1 MRKHDRNQNNVQN
14 LQEHPLDDSAWSE
27 IIEEHKRAKTAA
39 GSDASGVLSKAVKG
53 ALTAGLAI
61 GGISAVQTMDV
72 HAADGEEMEA
82 IAESAPAE
90 EHHDEAPAE
99 EHHDD
104 APAEEHH
111 DEAPA
116 EEHHEDAPAPESAP
130 AAEAAP
136 APAEAAPEAP
146 AAESEAAPAAEE
158 VTVEAQTTE
167 AAPATEETT
176 AADAATAEQAAA
188 TEAGLP
194 AAEAAPAAEA
204 QTTTEAGTAA
214 PAATPA
220 AEAGAQ
226 TAEAPETAE
235 TTQGDAQE
243 KSAPETV
250 ETQNNTVSAVKPGR
264 RIRKAP
270 AAPKAGEGSG
280 TEDES
285 EGATKD
291 KGTEKTD
298 ADAAATDAETKDGKD
313 TEGDSTKETTYT
325 KNYND
330 GTPEEITKEEYDA
343 LISKADSEGKIPT
356 GKTYYYLD
364 EDGNKHEV
372 TEAEYNAGRTISGTD
387 YYLVDDEGNKKSIS
401 KDQYDE
407 IQAKGGKVQTDTRYY
422 RINDDG
428 SKTIIDKEE
437 YDHAVADG
445 DNKEIVG
452 TDVIS
457 RKGDTYYINGK
468 EVDKEAYD
476 EKVKEFDRI
485 AGKDGGDQLTEHF
498 YTYTDK
504 DENGNDVSVKISQ
517 EELDQKIENKEI
529 EVIRDGNG
537 NIVQIR
543 RSLDKYE
550 ENGKEVDK
558 DTYEQDVNTFKT
570 TFNISAETD
579 VNGKTYYTY
588 SDASG
593 NYAFDANDKS
603 QYPEHA
609 VIDADK
615 GTITFYSVDNQI
627 VDKEAYD
634 QKQTTLK
641 EEYHLSTDMQD
652 GVRYYYYED
661 SDGTKHAFAEGTTPE
676 NAVISEDNGTITFYS
691 KDGVRVSK
699 TEYDAAVNMLKNE
712 YNLTATVENGKTYYY
727 YEDSLG
733 KHSFEAGKAPELAD
747 ISQDGKHIT
756 FYSVNGTRVDK
767 SSFDEKKSTF
777 RSQYNLEEN
786 IVDGKTYYYYTD
798 ETGNHAYM
806 EGDQVPAN
814 SLINSDNSTITFYY
828 VDGERVSK
836 DAYDSAKG
844 TFQTT
849 YGLTEEVKD
858 GVKYFT
864 YEDSDGTKHA
874 FEDGKAPAGTTIASG
889 KITFYSVD
897 GERVSKDAY
906 DSAKGTFKST
916 YGVSEVVDGKTY
928 YTFDYDNQNI
938 AFTEDELTSSED
950 NRLYLTIGEKQIEI
964 VKNSDGVYKPLIYKY
979 YINGSLV
986 DAGAYVEAETAK
998 NAGKKYYFEG
1008 EDAQGNV
1015 VRTYFNQEETFTVG
1029 TEKGRKYVEI
1039 NGSKVYIRS
1048 SDEASIT
1055 PSSSQSGEYYIYGH
1069 KANGDVVTIKRD
1081 NNGLVKVHEEKD
1093 EEGNVSYYLL
1103 VKDEKVYIDT
1113 STNPV
1118 SVRQVEKEYQVVN
1131 DEQTLTSVNGTEL
1144 AQAFGAALKITSNF
1158 GIYADSFYADQHIDG
1173 NICVNKLSKSDG
1185 SRSLREIYASGREDV
1200 QGLDKYSL
1208 IMDPRETTFS
1218 SLGNQGGAAPKVF
1231 GNVSVSGNNL
1241 NGGTIYDIDPDNGK
1255 ESPTDDNCKAMA
1267 DKVVGKVR
1275 DEFGEEAAARVEQE
1289 VKISKNL
1296 DKIAEAGQK
1305 LIDETKG
1312 KLSYAVDTMKQYIAE
1327 GGKAAAKT
1335 FEDGQILLLNITSAD
1350 LKGEAREQQIQH
1362 QIIRSVEGSGY
1373 TDYYYMENGTEKC
1386 ARSSQLG
1393 GKFTEVKDENGSVIQ
1408 LVEISKPIKFT
1419 DYFQNF
1425 IAAIGNANA
1434 KVIFNVETTADDVKN
1449 GISVKTNM
1457 MSFGGSYDVTASE
1470 LLFNFGNYNGT
1481 IKFEDGGEAEG
1492 TFIAA
1497 KGTIHLAI
1505 GSGDGALIGRN
1516 VQINA
1521 EEHQSRVPSMPVGNE
1536 YSIKPGE
1543 VGETIKNKALT
1554 LDTGNNTLE
1563 TKTRT
1568 FGQESNDLK
1577 EKIFGHEGRDLAEK
1591 TFGHEGRDLAE
1602 KTFGHESSE
1611 LKNVK
1616 VDSEG
1621 SKLRN
1626 VKVDKG
1632 GSELK
1637 NIRVDIEVQKL
1648 NHVIRNSAQ
1657 YQLGKISFNRSPVY
1671 MTAEEVRLLQHMA
1684 EVFANPIYAT
1694 VEREDHYAPVQSEEN
1709 FIRVSMNETP
1719 GTPDTPEGP
1728 GPETPEEGQVL
1739 GASRPRESGAV
1750 LGANRPRVLGA
1761 RRVKTGDEST
1771 MLANGAAA
1779 AGAMGAAGLWAA
1791 LRRKFSRRKRDD
1803 D

>member
-1 MRKHDRNQNNVQN
+1 MLKNEYN
-14 LQEHPLDDSAWSE
+14 
-27 IIEEHKRAKTAA
+27 
-39 GSDASGVLSKAVKG
+39 
-53 ALTAGLAI
+53 LTA
-61 GGISAVQTMDV
+61 
-72 HAADGEEMEA
+72 
-82 IAESAPAE
+82 
-90 EHHDEAPAE
+90 
-99 EHHDD
+99 
-104 APAEEHH
+104 
-111 DEAPA
+111 
-116 EEHHEDAPAPESAP
+116 
-130 AAEAAP
+130 
-136 APAEAAPEAP
+136 
-146 AAESEAAPAAEE
+146 
-158 VTVEAQTTE
+158 TVE
-167 AAPATEETT
+167 
-176 AADAATAEQAAA
+176 
-188 TEAGLP
+188 
-194 AAEAAPAAEA
+194 
-204 QTTTEAGTAA
+204 
-214 PAATPA
+214 
-220 AEAGAQ
+220 
-226 TAEAPETAE
+226 
-235 TTQGDAQE
+235 
-243 KSAPETV
+243 
-250 ETQNNTVSAVKPGR
+250 N
-264 RIRKAP
+264 
-270 AAPKAGEGSG
+270 
-280 TEDES
+280 
-285 EGATKD
+285 
-291 KGTEKTD
+291 
-298 ADAAATDAETKDGKD
+298 
-313 TEGDSTKETTYT
+313 
-325 KNYND
+325 
-330 GTPEEITKEEYDA
+330 
-343 LISKADSEGKIPT
+343 
-356 GKTYYYLD
+356 GKTYYYY
-364 EDGNKHEV
+364 EDSLGKHSF
-372 TEAEYNAGRTISGTD
+372 EAGKAPENA
-387 YYLVDDEGNKKSIS
+387 
-401 KDQYDE
+401 
-407 IQAKGGKVQTDTRYY
+407 
-422 RINDDG
+422 
-428 SKTIIDKEE
+428 
-437 YDHAVADG
+437 
-445 DNKEIVG
+445 
-452 TDVIS
+452 VIS
-457 RKGDTYYINGK
+457 EDN
-468 EVDKEAYD
+468 
-476 EKVKEFDRI
+476 
-485 AGKDGGDQLTEHF
+485 
-498 YTYTDK
+498 
-504 DENGNDVSVKISQ
+504 
-517 EELDQKIENKEI
+517 
-529 EVIRDGNG
+529 
-537 NIVQIR
+537 
-543 RSLDKYE
+543 
-550 ENGKEVDK
+550 
-558 DTYEQDVNTFKT
+558 
-570 TFNISAETD
+570 
-579 VNGKTYYTY
+579 
-588 SDASG
+588 
-593 NYAFDANDKS
+593 
-603 QYPEHA
+603 
-609 VIDADK
+609 
-615 GTITFYSVDNQI
+615 GTITFYS
-627 VDKEAYD
+627 K
-634 QKQTTLK
+634 
-641 EEYHLSTDMQD
+641 D
-652 GVRYYYYED
+652 GVRVSKTEYDAAVNMLKNEYNLTATVENGKTYYYYED
-661 SDGTKHAFAEGTTPE
+661 SLGKHSFEAGKAPE

-874 FEDGKAPAGTTIASG
+874 FEDGKAPAGTTIASGKITFYSVDNKRVSKDEYDTAKGTFKETYGLTEEVKDGVKYFTYEDSDGTKHAFEDGKAPAGTTIASGKITFYSVDGERVGKDTYDQAKGTFKETYGLTEEVKDGVKYFTYEDSDGTKHAFEDGKAPAGTTIASGKITFYSVDGERVGKDTYDQAKGTFKETYGLTEEVKDGVKYFTYEDSDGTKHALEDGKAPAGTTIASG

-1158 GIYADSFYADQHIDG
+1158 GIYADSFYADKHIDG

-1185 SRSLREIYASGREDV
+1185 SRSLMEIYASGREDV

-1393 GKFTEVKDENGSVIQ
+1393 GKFTEVKDENGNVIQ

-1577 EKIFGHEGRDLAEK
+1577 EKIFGHESKDLAEK
-1591 TFGHEGRDLAE
+1591 TFGQESKDLAE
-1602 KTFGHESSE
+1602 KIFNHEGQKLAEKIFGRESAELGEQSFDKKIPGLNKIVFGVEEKTLQNVKVDKEGSKLQNVKVNSEGSKLQNVKVDSEGSKLQNIKVYSEGSKLQNVKVDKEGSELKNVKVDKEDSE

>member
-1 MRKHDRNQNNVQN
+1 M
-14 LQEHPLDDSAWSE
+14 
-27 IIEEHKRAKTAA
+27 
-39 GSDASGVLSKAVKG
+39 
-53 ALTAGLAI
+53 
-61 GGISAVQTMDV
+61 
-72 HAADGEEMEA
+72 
-82 IAESAPAE
+82 
-90 EHHDEAPAE
+90 
-99 EHHDD
+99 
-104 APAEEHH
+104 
-111 DEAPA
+111 
-116 EEHHEDAPAPESAP
+116 
-130 AAEAAP
+130 
-136 APAEAAPEAP
+136 
-146 AAESEAAPAAEE
+146 
-158 VTVEAQTTE
+158 
-167 AAPATEETT
+167 
-176 AADAATAEQAAA
+176 
-188 TEAGLP
+188 
-194 AAEAAPAAEA
+194 
-204 QTTTEAGTAA
+204 
-214 PAATPA
+214 
-220 AEAGAQ
+220 
-226 TAEAPETAE
+226 
-235 TTQGDAQE
+235 
-243 KSAPETV
+243 
-250 ETQNNTVSAVKPGR
+250 
-264 RIRKAP
+264 
-270 AAPKAGEGSG
+270 
-280 TEDES
+280 
-285 EGATKD
+285 
-291 KGTEKTD
+291 
-298 ADAAATDAETKDGKD
+298 
-313 TEGDSTKETTYT
+313 
-325 KNYND
+325 
-330 GTPEEITKEEYDA
+330 
-343 LISKADSEGKIPT
+343 
-356 GKTYYYLD
+356 
-364 EDGNKHEV
+364 
-372 TEAEYNAGRTISGTD
+372 
-387 YYLVDDEGNKKSIS
+387 
-401 KDQYDE
+401 
-407 IQAKGGKVQTDTRYY
+407 
-422 RINDDG
+422 
-428 SKTIIDKEE
+428 
-437 YDHAVADG
+437 
-445 DNKEIVG
+445 DNK
-452 TDVIS
+452 
-457 RKGDTYYINGK
+457 
-468 EVDKEAYD
+468 
-476 EKVKEFDRI
+476 
-485 AGKDGGDQLTEHF
+485 
-498 YTYTDK
+498 
-504 DENGNDVSVKISQ
+504 
-517 EELDQKIENKEI
+517 
-529 EVIRDGNG
+529 
-537 NIVQIR
+537 
-543 RSLDKYE
+543 
-550 ENGKEVDK
+550 
-558 DTYEQDVNTFKT
+558 
-570 TFNISAETD
+570 
-579 VNGKTYYTY
+579 
-588 SDASG
+588 
-593 NYAFDANDKS
+593 
-603 QYPEHA
+603 
-609 VIDADK
+609 
-615 GTITFYSVDNQI
+615 
-627 VDKEAYD
+627 
-634 QKQTTLK
+634 
-641 EEYHLSTDMQD
+641 
-652 GVRYYYYED
+652 
-661 SDGTKHAFAEGTTPE
+661 
-676 NAVISEDNGTITFYS
+676 
-691 KDGVRVSK
+691 
-699 TEYDAAVNMLKNE
+699 
-712 YNLTATVENGKTYYY
+712 
-727 YEDSLG
+727 
-733 KHSFEAGKAPELAD
+733 
-747 ISQDGKHIT
+747 
-756 FYSVNGTRVDK
+756 
-767 SSFDEKKSTF
+767 
-777 RSQYNLEEN
+777 
-786 IVDGKTYYYYTD
+786 
-798 ETGNHAYM
+798 
-806 EGDQVPAN
+806 
-814 SLINSDNSTITFYY
+814 
-828 VDGERVSK
+828 RVSK
-836 DAYDSAKG
+836 DEYDTAKG
-844 TFQTT
+844 TFKET